1 MSEGELILYT
11 TEDGEAEIQLRA
23 VEGTVWATQAE
34 MATLFQTSPQ
44 AITQLI
50 KAIYA
55 DEELV
60 DSASCKEF
68 LQVRTE
74 GAREVKRTLKSYSL
88 DMILAVGYRVR
99 SERGVQFRRWA
110 TTTLKEYLVK
120 GFVMNDARLKD
131 PGFDYFDELLE
142 RIRDIRASEARFY
155 QKVRDILALSEDYD
169 PKSRAAQDFYAKI
182 QNKMLYAVAG
192 HTAAELIAARADA
205 TKPNM
210 GLTTWKGARVRRGD
224 VAVAKNYLGEAEIK
238 ELNLIV
244 TMFLDTAELRASR
257 RQTMQLAEWE
267 VVLDNFLKSNELP
280 VLKNAGRLSAKRA
293 EQIAHQRYDEFDGKR
308 KEAERARVDTDDV
321 DELKKIAEGVK
332 KAKPKKKGRK
342 DA

>member
-60 DSASCKEF
+60 DSATCKEF